1 MGQVVQRYI
10 ATSRAEGRS
19 DQPVRAPCMVKPNK
33 KANKNTMNKT
43 TSRIKPTTKFI
54 IKSQKDSIPGGRMYP
69 GLYHLKVISDSL
81 LQIPI
86 TIFEQRRKRQDEQSS
101 QKIV

>member
-1 MGQVVQRYI
+1 MERQKMGQVVQRYI

-43 TSRIKPTTKFI
+43 ANKNK
-54 IKSQKDSIPGGRMYP
+54 
-69 GLYHLKVISDSL
+69 
-81 LQIPI
+81 
-86 TIFEQRRKRQDEQSS
+86 
-101 QKIV
+101 